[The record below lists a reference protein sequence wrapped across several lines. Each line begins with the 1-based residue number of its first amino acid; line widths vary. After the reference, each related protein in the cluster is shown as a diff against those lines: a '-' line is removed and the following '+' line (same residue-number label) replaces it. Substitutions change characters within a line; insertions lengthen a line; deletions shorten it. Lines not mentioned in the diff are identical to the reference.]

1 MVRET
6 QELAQ
11 IRLGLEEVLCHFQE
25 IEDPREPINI
35 KHSLVLLSVDLYL
48 T

>member
-11 IRLGLEEVLCHFQE
+11 IHMGLEEVLCHF
-25 IEDPREPINI
+25 REFQIR
-35 KHSLVLLSVDLYL
+35 SS
-48 T
+48 